1 MLFRVRGG
9 RCQVHIHVALIHER
23 RSRIDERRVRREG
36 VGAIVLPELHRLI
49 VIDLVQGFK
58 PEVTHREGL
67 LHDRRVDGSVL
78 DSVQRIGIHVPRHH
92 LAAGVAGA
100 LDGVGHHLAR
110 NRIQADKGIDLLC
123 AGQSQQL
130 LGAVECSAGV
140 TLDVDHVDD
149 ADAGPGGKDVLET
162 LQTSR
167 RRDTPVLTTKGVQ
180 KIRQDALRE
189 IFSSLKKTPM
199 GSHETPHTG
208 AGVERLSET
217 KKWIFGDMPTNIDLT
232 STMTNAFKRD
242 GIENFNLIED
252 DLEVYDTEN
261 LSTCA
266 TVLMLD
272 ISHSM
277 ILYGED
283 RITPAKQVGL
293 ALSEL
298 IMTKF
303 PRDYIALVVFGDD
316 AKLMSINELPFLNV
330 GPYHTNTRAG
340 LQLARNLLRRCGN
353 VNKQIFMITDGKPSA
368 MFDDAG
374 RLYKNSFGLDPRIV
388 NKTLDEAVACRRE
401 KITISTFMVARD
413 PYLINFVEELTKAN
427 HGRAYYSSINNLGQ
441 FIFVDY
447 IRNRRKRFSS

>member
-1 MLFRVRGG
+1 MQLFS
-9 RCQVHIHVALIHER
+9 HL
-23 RSRIDERRVRREG
+23 
-36 VGAIVLPELHRLI
+36 
-49 VIDLVQGFK
+49 LVQSSGDVEEAMEWLRQLAEEYGIFDENLSMEDLFEK
-58 PEVTHREGL
+58 LKEMGIIEEV
-67 LHDRRVDGSVL
+67 
-78 DSVQRIGIHVPRHH
+78 
-92 LAAGVAGA
+92 
-100 LDGVGHHLAR
+100 
-110 NRIQADKGIDLLC
+110 NN
-123 AGQSQQL
+123 
-130 LGAVECSAGV
+130 
-140 TLDVDHVDD
+140 
-149 ADAGPGGKDVLET
+149 
-162 LQTSR
+162 
-167 RRDTPVLTTKGVQ
+167 TPTLTTKGVQ
-180 KIRQDALRE
+180 KIRQDALKE

-217 KKWIFGDMPTNIDLT
+217 KKWVFGDMPTNIDLT

-242 GIENFNLIED
+242 GIENFNLTED

-316 AKLMSINELPFLNV
+316 AKLVSINELPFLNV

-374 RLYKNSFGLDPRIV
+374 RLYKNSFGLDPKIV

-413 PYLINFVEELTKAN
+413 PYLINFIEELTKAN
-427 HGRAYYSSINNLGQ
+427 HGRAYYSSLNNLGQ

>member
-1 MLFRVRGG
+1 MRFLYTKWTPESKTDEQRLQSLMQLFSHLLVQTSGDVEEAMEWLRQLAEEYG
-9 RCQVHIHVALIHER
+9 IF
-23 RSRIDERRVRREG
+23 DENLSME
-36 VGAIVLPELHRLI
+36 
-49 VIDLVQGFK
+49 DLVQKLKEMGIIE
-58 PEVTHREGL
+58 EV
-67 LHDRRVDGSVL
+67 
-78 DSVQRIGIHVPRHH
+78 
-92 LAAGVAGA
+92 
-100 LDGVGHHLAR
+100 
-110 NRIQADKGIDLLC
+110 NN
-123 AGQSQQL
+123 
-130 LGAVECSAGV
+130 
-140 TLDVDHVDD
+140 
-149 ADAGPGGKDVLET
+149 
-162 LQTSR
+162 
-167 RRDTPVLTTKGVQ
+167 TPVLTTKGVQ

-217 KKWIFGDMPTNIDLT
+217 KKWVFGDMPTNIDLT

-277 ILYGED
+277 VLYGED

-316 AKLMSINELPFLNV
+316 AKLVSINELPFLNV

-427 HGRAYYSSINNLGQ
+427 HGRAYHSSLNNLGQ

>member
-1 MLFRVRGG
+1 MRFVYSKWTPQSKTDEQRLESLMSLFS
-9 RCQVHIHVALIHER
+9 HLLI
-23 RSRIDERRVRREG
+23 
-36 VGAIVLPELHRLI
+36 
-49 VIDLVQGFK
+49 
-58 PEVTHREGL
+58 
-67 LHDRRVDGSVL
+67 
-78 DSVQRIGIHVPRHH
+78 
-92 LAAGVAGA
+92 
-100 LDGVGHHLAR
+100 
-110 NRIQADKGIDLLC
+110 
-123 AGQSQQL
+123 
-130 LGAVECSAGV
+130 
-140 TLDVDHVDD
+140 
-149 ADAGPGGKDVLET
+149 
-162 LQTSR
+162 QTSGDVEEAMEWLR
-167 RRDTPVLTTKGVQ
+167 QLAQEYGIFDENLSMEDLINKLKEMGIIEEVNDTPMLTTKGVQ
-180 KIRQDALRE
+180 KIRQDALKE
-189 IFSSLKKTPM
+189 IFSSLKKNPL

-208 AGVERLSET
+208 GGVERLSET
-217 KKWIFGDMPTNIDLT
+217 KKWVFGDMPTNIDLT

-242 GIENFNLIED
+242 GIDNFNLQEE
-252 DLEVYDTEN
+252 DLEVYETEN

-298 IMTKF
+298 IMTKY
-303 PRDYIALVVFGDD
+303 PRDYIALVVFGDE
-316 AKLMSINELPFLNV
+316 AKLVSINELPFLSV

-368 MFDDAG
+368 MFDESG
-374 RLYKNSFGLDPRIV
+374 RLYKNSFGLDPKIV

-427 HGRAYYSSINNLGQ
+427 HGRAYYSSLNNLGQ

-447 IRNRRKRFSS
+447 IRNRRKKFSA

>member
-1 MLFRVRGG
+1 MRFLYTKWTPESKTDEQRLQSLMQLFSHLLVQTSGDVEEAMEWLRQLAADYG
-9 RCQVHIHVALIHER
+9 IF
-23 RSRIDERRVRREG
+23 DENLSME
-36 VGAIVLPELHRLI
+36 
-49 VIDLVQGFK
+49 DLVQKLKEMGIIE
-58 PEVTHREGL
+58 EV
-67 LHDRRVDGSVL
+67 
-78 DSVQRIGIHVPRHH
+78 
-92 LAAGVAGA
+92 
-100 LDGVGHHLAR
+100 
-110 NRIQADKGIDLLC
+110 NN
-123 AGQSQQL
+123 
-130 LGAVECSAGV
+130 
-140 TLDVDHVDD
+140 
-149 ADAGPGGKDVLET
+149 
-162 LQTSR
+162 
-167 RRDTPVLTTKGVQ
+167 TPVLTTKGVQ

-217 KKWIFGDMPTNIDLT
+217 KKWVFGDMPTNIDLT
-232 STMTNAFKRD
+232 ATMTNAFKRD

-252 DLEVYDTEN
+252 DLEVYETEHVT
-261 LSTCA
+261 TCA

-316 AKLMSINELPFLNV
+316 AKLVSINELPFLNV

-427 HGRAYYSSINNLGQ
+427 RGRAYYTSLDKLGE
-441 FIFVDY
+441 FVFVDY
-447 IRNRRKRFSS
+447 IRNRRKRYSS

>member
-1 MLFRVRGG
+1 VRFLYTKWTPQSQTDEQRLQSLMQLFSHLLVQTSGDVEEAMEWLRQLAEQYG
-9 RCQVHIHVALIHER
+9 IF
-23 RSRIDERRVRREG
+23 DENLSME
-36 VGAIVLPELHRLI
+36 
-49 VIDLVQGFK
+49 DLVAKLKEMGIIE
-58 PEVTHREGL
+58 EV
-67 LHDRRVDGSVL
+67 
-78 DSVQRIGIHVPRHH
+78 
-92 LAAGVAGA
+92 
-100 LDGVGHHLAR
+100 
-110 NRIQADKGIDLLC
+110 NN
-123 AGQSQQL
+123 
-130 LGAVECSAGV
+130 
-140 TLDVDHVDD
+140 
-149 ADAGPGGKDVLET
+149 
-162 LQTSR
+162 
-167 RRDTPVLTTKGVQ
+167 TPVLTTKGVQ
-180 KIRQDALRE
+180 KIRQDALKE

-217 KKWIFGDMPTNIDLT
+217 KKWVFGDMPTNIDLT
-232 STMTNAFKRD
+232 STMMNTFKRD
-242 GIENFNLIED
+242 GIENFNLTED

-316 AKLMSINELPFLNV
+316 AKLVSINELPFLNV

-374 RLYKNSFGLDPRIV
+374 RLYKNSFGLDPKIV

-427 HGRAYYSSINNLGQ
+427 HGRAYYSSLNNLGQ

>member
-1 MLFRVRGG
+1 MRFLYTKWTPESKTDEQRLQSLMQLFSHLLVQTSGDVEEAMEWLRQLAEEYG
-9 RCQVHIHVALIHER
+9 IF
-23 RSRIDERRVRREG
+23 DENLSME
-36 VGAIVLPELHRLI
+36 
-49 VIDLVQGFK
+49 DLVQKLKEMGIIE
-58 PEVTHREGL
+58 EV
-67 LHDRRVDGSVL
+67 
-78 DSVQRIGIHVPRHH
+78 
-92 LAAGVAGA
+92 
-100 LDGVGHHLAR
+100 
-110 NRIQADKGIDLLC
+110 NN
-123 AGQSQQL
+123 
-130 LGAVECSAGV
+130 
-140 TLDVDHVDD
+140 
-149 ADAGPGGKDVLET
+149 
-162 LQTSR
+162 
-167 RRDTPVLTTKGVQ
+167 TPVLTTKGVQ

-217 KKWIFGDMPTNIDLT
+217 KKWMFGDMPTNIDLT

-283 RITPAKQVGL
+283 RITPAKHVGL

-303 PRDYIALVVFGDD
+303 PRDYIALVVFGDE
-316 AKLMSINELPFLNV
+316 AKLVSINELPFLNV

-374 RLYKNSFGLDPRIV
+374 RLYKNSFGLDPKIV

-427 HGRAYYSSINNLGQ
+427 RGRAYYSSLNNLGQ

-447 IRNRRKRFSS
+447 IKNRRKRFSS